1 MNLRTLSWL
10 LGLIGFTVLIV
21 GVALIS
27 VPAACIVAG
36 LALLAY
42 ALLLDRAAAALAAK
56 KGG

>member
-10 LGLIGFTVLIV
+10 FGLVGFVVLIV
-21 GVALIS
+21 GVALIH

-42 ALLLDRAAAALAAK
+42 ARLLDRAAAALAAK